1 MHSVD
6 MNARQESLL
15 IEAAVCTEGQALL
28 EITTLKLS
36 PPGAG
41 EVLVR
46 ITAAGLCH
54 TDIAI
59 IDGARPGGSLDAPI
73 VLGHEGSGHVVAV
86 GENVKGIAAGD
97 AVVLSFR
104 SCGECTS
111 CAHDHS
117 GYCEHFLPLNFTGR
131 RMDGTVGLS
140 SDGAPVLSEFFGQSS
155 FATHAVVA
163 ASSVVKVD
171 SSSDLALLGPL
182 GCGFQTGAGAVLN
195 VLRPT
200 TGSSFLLLGA
210 GSVGLAALMAAHIS
224 GCGTI
229 IAVDRDTN
237 RLDMALSL
245 GATHVLPAPVDDLPA
260 AIAAITGRG
269 ADAALDTTGNGDLVA
284 AAFASLAPWGRC
296 GYVGIRTPEVTLS
309 SRQFMRGCTLHGVM
323 EGDSNPVEFIPAL
336 IAHYQAGRFPID
348 RLVRFYPFAQIND
361 AIADMRAGRT
371 IKPVVLLPN

>member
-1 MHSVD
+1 
-6 MNARQESLL
+6 MNVPLEPLS
-15 IEAAVCTEGQALL
+15 IEAAVCIPGQGLL
-28 EITTLKLS
+28 EIATLELS
-36 PPGAG
+36 PPAAG

-46 ITAAGLCH
+46 IAAAGLCH
-54 TDIAI
+54 TDIAM
-59 IDGARPGGSLDAPI
+59 IDGARPGGPVDAPI
-73 VLGHEGSGHVVAV
+73 VLGHEGSGHVVAI
-86 GENVKGIAAGD
+86 GEDVQGIAVGD
-97 AVVLSFR
+97 PVVLSFR
-104 SCGECTS
+104 SCGACAS
-111 CAHDHS
+111 CARDHS

-140 SDGAPVLSEFFGQSS
+140 RDGAPVLSEFFGQSS

-171 SSSDLALLGPL
+171 PSVDLALLGPL

-195 VLRPT
+195 VLRPAA
-200 TGSSFLLLGA
+200 GSSFLLLGA
-210 GSVGLAALMAAHIS
+210 GSVGLAALMAARIS

-229 IAVDRDTN
+229 IAVDRDPD
-237 RLDMALSL
+237 RLDMTLSL
-245 GATHVLPAPVDDLPA
+245 GATHVLPAPVDDLPSA
-260 AIAAITGRG
+260 VAAITGRG

-309 SRQFMRGCTLHGVM
+309 SGQFMRGCTLHGVM

-336 IAHYQAGRFPID
+336 IAHYQAGRFPMD
-348 RLVRFYPFAQIND
+348 RLVQFYPFAHIND

-371 IKPVVLLPN
+371 IKPVVLFPD